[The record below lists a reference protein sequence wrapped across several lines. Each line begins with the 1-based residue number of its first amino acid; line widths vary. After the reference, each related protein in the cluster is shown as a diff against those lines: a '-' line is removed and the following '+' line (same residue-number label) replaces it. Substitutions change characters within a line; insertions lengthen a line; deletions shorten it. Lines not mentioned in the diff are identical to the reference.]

1 MKTMS
6 FVSRAAAT
14 LLFGVS
20 LWAQGE
26 PGGTPGDPPVGLPG
40 VIVTEPVFDPPASD
54 PGTPVVPGTMD
65 TPNGEPGDTTDH
77 PSPPPTP
84 PDPIEDDGSGLP
96 PGADRPGPN
105 HGNEPKGPDGVG
117 TPEPR
122 APGGVGK
129 LPPMKPGGG
138 ADPRPNPDPP
148 TPNRPPGPGGRG
160 TRDRVVRSGQTPATA
175 GPIRPDAQ
183 RPAVVPGGSSAG
195 AAAAGSHGGG
205 TGRKLTSAFESALT
219 WEWWW
224 RYNGAEFL
232 APGRYAGRVV
242 ATGDEIDDRLQNEE
256 ARRRTAD
263 RTRQS
268 TIPFLRAGV
277 VDPDQKVRAASLIA
291 LGRCG
296 DSGSVSALINALKDE
311 SMEVRE
317 AAAIGLGL
325 LGGAEAADALVKI
338 ATNSKYARALVGDD
352 HGPSRSLR
360 AHACAALGLM
370 GRDND
375 LGAIEAGA
383 LLAVASE
390 RSADSDLNIAAVY
403 ALGVAR
409 VSAAVPFLLTMA
421 KSTMPESIRASAV
434 ASIGRIGDRVAL
446 LPILELADA
455 KSVHIRRSAAIAM
468 GELGSEDDLLVVS
481 ILSRMARTSGDH
493 AVRRYAIMSLG
504 RISGLAAA
512 ETLIRLLDS
521 KIEGDAAF
529 AAVAVGVAAQK
540 SPRIDRRL
548 VGARVHAGL
557 LRVKSPDAVGAWAI
571 GCGLLGRREAA
582 RDLEAIILGDAPS
595 NVRAECIQALGLMQ
609 YRTAIPFLVGVVE
622 SDDDHYVRHAA
633 VQALGLLC
641 DPEVVRLMD
650 DLMVR
655 SGGIFA
661 VGGATLRGMGLVR
674 DGRMIVG
681 LGRAL
686 RDTEGRSERTRAY
699 AASALGTIGDRDD
712 VSPVRTLGRSQNYV
726 SQTGIMIDLLAKT
739 AL

>member
-1 MKTMS
+1 MNTMT
-6 FVSRAAAT
+6 FLSRAATA
-14 LLFGVS
+14 LFFGSAV
-20 LWAQGE
+20 WAQGE
-26 PGGTPGDPPVGLPG
+26 PGGEPPAGPPVGLPG
-40 VIVTEPVFDPPASD
+40 VIVTEPVFDPPPSD
-54 PGTPVVPGTMD
+54 PGVVVTPGTTD
-65 TPNGEPGDTTDH
+65 TPNGEPGSTSDF
-77 PSPPPTP
+77 PSPPPAT

-96 PGADRPGPN
+96 PGADRPGPGHN
-105 HGNEPKGPDGVG
+105 NEPKGPDGAG
-117 TPEPR
+117 TPEDREPR
-122 APGGVGK
+122 GK
-129 LPPMKPGGG
+129 GDRVTIVPSCNVDPHPNPPVP
-138 ADPRPNPDPP
+138 PRPPD
-148 TPNRPPGPGGRG
+148 RDRRR
-160 TRDRVVRSGQTPATA
+160 TRDRVVRTGPTPNTA

-183 RPAVVPGGSSAG
+183 RSSVVPGGTSAG
-195 AAAAGSHGGG
+195 AAAAAGAHGGG
-205 TGRKLTSAFESALT
+205 TGRKLMSAFESALT

-232 APGRYAGRVV
+232 APGRYFGRVV
-242 ATGDEIDDRLQNEE
+242 ATGDEIDKRLMDDE

-268 TIPFLRAGV
+268 TLPFLRAGI
-277 VDPDQKVRAASLIA
+277 VDPDQRVRAASLIA

-296 DSGSVSALINALKDE
+296 DPGSASMLINGLKDE

-317 AAAIGLGL
+317 AAAIALGL
-325 LGGAEAADALVKI
+325 LGGAEAADALVNV
-338 ATNSKYARALVGDD
+338 ALNSKHARHLVGDD
-352 HGPSRSLR
+352 HGPSRALR
-360 AHACAALGLM
+360 AHACAGLGLL
-370 GRDND
+370 GRGHD

-390 RSADSDLNIAAVY
+390 RSADSDLNIAAIY

-409 VSAAVPFLLTMA
+409 VSASVPFLLTIA
-421 KSTMPESIRASAV
+421 KSTMPETIRASAV
-434 ASIGRIGDRVAL
+434 AAIGRIGDRVAL

-455 KSVHIRRSAAIAM
+455 KSVHVRRSAAIAM

-481 ILSRMARTSGDH
+481 VLSRLARNSGDH

-504 RISGLAAA
+504 RISGLAAG

-529 AAVAVGVAAQK
+529 AAVAVGIAAQK
-540 SPRIDRRL
+540 SSRIDRRL

-582 RDLEAIILGDAPS
+582 HDLETIILGDAPS
-595 NVRAECIQALGLMQ
+595 NVRAECVQALGLMQ
-609 YRTAIPFLVGVVE
+609 YRTAIPFLARLIE
-622 SDDDHYVRHAA
+622 TDDDHYVRHAA
-633 VQALGLLC
+633 VQSMGLLC
-641 DPEVVRLMD
+641 DPEVVRLMNE
-650 DLMVR
+650 LMVR

-686 RDTEGRSERTRAY
+686 RDTEGRSERMRAY

-712 VSPVRTLGRSQNYV
+712 ISPVRSLGRSQNYV
-726 SQTGIMIDLLAKT
+726 SQSGIMIDLLAKT